1 MTFAESF
8 ERLSAYLV
16 AHDFKGYEYDDLLA
30 SPLVNAIAGHGLYPR
45 IAAVQAAKRVPFN
58 IRALVG
64 VPRLHSTKAWG
75 FIIKGYLYHHLAT
88 GDDRH
93 LPLAR
98 RGLQWLQENT
108 SPGYSGA
115 CWGNDF
121 DFASRSGFMPKG
133 LPTIVW
139 TSHIQ
144 AAFDLAFE
152 VFGDPAYRDV
162 VVSAGEFVERDLERM
177 PDASGC
183 CLAYAPGIK
192 HPVHNSNLLGV
203 VALLRAWRHSGK
215 DSSLKLARE
224 ATNWSLDKI
233 NPDGSWFYG
242 TLPMLHWIDN
252 YHTGYVLDCLCE
264 AQDLAGDAIVPS
276 STIERT
282 YTFWAN
288 NLFEPDGRPKFYHD
302 RVYPTDIQATAQA
315 IESFSK
321 YSRRDPAALRH
332 AVKVAEWALTHMQ
345 KSNGSFRY
353 RIYKHWTN
361 QLEAI
366 HWGQGTMLSALAHV
380 LYYQQQDIKSA
391 RTRHAYAN

>member
-8 ERLSAYLV
+8 DRLSGYLV
-16 AHDFKGYEYDDLLA
+16 SQDFKGYEYDDLLA
-30 SPLVNAIAGHGLYPR
+30 SPFVNAVAGRGLYPR
-45 IAAVQAAKRVPFN
+45 IAAVQAAKRFPFD
-58 IRALVG
+58 IRRLVG
-64 VPRLHSTKAWG
+64 VPKLHSTKAWG
-75 FIIKGYLYHHLAT
+75 FIIKGYLYHYLAT
-88 GDDRH
+88 GDDRY

-98 RGLQWLQENT
+98 RGLRWLQENT
-108 SPGYSGA
+108 SRGYSGA

-144 AAFDLAFE
+144 AAFALAHE
-152 VFGDPAYRDV
+152 VFGDSEYRDV
-162 VVSAGEFVERDLERM
+162 VVSAAEFIERDLERM
-177 PDASGC
+177 PDSTGL

-203 VALLRAWRHSGK
+203 VALLRGWRHSNRH
-215 DSSLKLARE
+215 SYLELARQSI
-224 ATNWSLDKI
+224 NWSVAKI

-264 AQDLAGDAIVPS
+264 AQDIAGGAFVPS
-276 STIERT
+276 TVIART
-282 YTFWAN
+282 YEFWRDH
-288 NLFEPDGRPKFYHD
+288 LFEADGRPKFYHD
-302 RVYPTDIQATAQA
+302 RVHPTDIQATAQA
-315 IESFSK
+315 IESFAK
-321 YSRRDPAALRH
+321 YSRRDPNALAH
-332 AVKVAEWALTHMQ
+332 AVKVATWALAHMQ
-345 KSNGSFRY
+345 KANGAYRY

-366 HWGQGTMLSALAHV
+366 HWGQGTMLSALGHV
-380 LYYQQQDIKSA
+380 LFHQQHSTS
-391 RTRHAYAN
+391 TRQQHAYAN